1 VITEYDWL
9 NEPQHED
16 PCEHPKDSF
25 IGSRRV
31 IDPDDNYAIKWID
44 IYIFS
49 TKYGPHVCLRI
60 SERGTDNTPRRRD
73 LAPKRGPQGIRDQVS
88 LHVIGLTKEQAD
100 KIQKELSE
108 EMRERFSG
116 IPKTG
121 RVKCRGDS

>member
-60 SERGTDNTPRRRD
+60 SDKHEDYISPGPLFRFLTMTHHNEVYRQCVELITHLGDVIWR
-73 LAPKRGPQGIRDQVS
+73 PKEARKGYETRYPYTS
-88 LHVIGLTKEQAD
+88 
-100 KIQKELSE
+100 
-108 EMRERFSG
+108 SG
-116 IPKTG
+116 
-121 RVKCRGDS
+121 